1 MSGPSSNIL
10 NISGS
15 SPTSADPS
23 LDAERMPPQAVK
35 KEQPTLEDLF
45 YDESLDDV
53 GRIVRYGRSILPLQ
67 RLVHVRM
74 MALTAAREG

>member
-1 MSGPSSNIL
+1 MSGPSNIL
-10 NISGS
+10 NISETGNKG
-15 SPTSADPS
+15 ADPS
-23 LDAERMPPQAVK
+23 LDAERMPSQAAK